1 MRPVACRVGCAI
13 LLGSPVLFAQTPM
26 FSSRVDAVRVDAL
39 VTEGRQQPVLG
50 LKAEDF
56 EVLDDGVPQR
66 VELAVSERWPLH
78 VVLAV
83 DLSDSV
89 AGERLA
95 QIRAAG
101 HAVIDDL
108 KRDDRAALL
117 TFSAAVSLRA
127 TLTPDLA
134 SVRAAID
141 DASGGGDTSLVDAS
155 YSALVLGEADD
166 ARALVIVFSDGA
178 DTGSFLTP
186 AAVLSTAA
194 RTAAVVYGVSAGDA
208 PTAFLDDLC
217 HVTGGRVLSVQST
230 DKLREAFL
238 GILDEFRQRY
248 VLSYV
253 PRGVAKDGWHRLDVR
268 VKSRRVTV
276 KARPGYLAGS

>member
-1 MRPVACRVGCAI
+1 VCAL
-13 LLGSPVLFAQTPM
+13 LLGFPALLAQT
-26 FSSRVDAVRVDAL
+26 FSSRVDVVRVDAL
-39 VTEGRQQPVLG
+39 VTEGRQHPVSG

-56 EVLDDGVPQR
+56 EVLDNGVPQQIQ
-66 VELAVSERWPLH
+66 LAVAEQLPLH
-78 VVLAV
+78 VILAV

-108 KRDDRAALL
+108 KQDDRAALL
-117 TFSAAVSLRA
+117 TFSAAVSLRT
-127 TLTPDLA
+127 TLTADVA
-134 SVRAAID
+134 SVGAAID
-141 DASGGGDTSLVDAS
+141 RASGGGDTSLVDAS

-166 ARALVIVFSDGA
+166 ARGLVIVFSDGA
-178 DTGSFLTP
+178 DTRSFLTP
-186 AAVLSTAA
+186 ASVLSTAA
-194 RTAAVVYGVSAGDA
+194 RTAAVVYGASAGDA

-217 HVTGGRVLSVQST
+217 RVTGGRVLTVQST
-230 DKLREAFL
+230 DKLRDAFL

-253 PRGVAKDGWHRLDVR
+253 PRGVPKDGWHRLDVR
-268 VKSRRVTV
+268 VKGRRAAV
-276 KARPGYLAGS
+276 KARPGYQAGS